1 MEEGDTETLLLPT
14 ALGVCVLDTEL
25 LLEEEGEP
33 VALRAG
39 EAVLK
44 PLELKVCGPLAE

>member
-1 MEEGDTETLLLPT
+1 MEEGDTEALLLPT
-14 ALGVCVLDTEL
+14 ALGECVLDTEL

-39 EAVLK
+39 KAVLK
-44 PLELKVCGPLAE
+44 PLELLVCGPLAE